1 MRYLK
6 GTSNFGLQYNFDSP
20 DCVGYSDA
28 DWAGDVGDRK
38 STSGYVFLLGGAAIS
53 WKSSKQSCVAL
64 STAEAEYVVLSAAA
78 QEAIWLQQLIS
89 DLENI
94 QETIILQSAIC
105 LAKYQQVHGKT
116 KKHIEIK

>member
-1 MRYLK
+1 MLWVVLLGSVLNLLTQHWTAIKRILRYLK

-20 DCVGYSDA
+20 DCAGYSDA

-64 STAEAEYVVLSAAA
+64 STAEAEYVALSAAA
-78 QEAIWLQQLIS
+78 QEAIWLQ
-89 DLENI
+89 
-94 QETIILQSAIC
+94 
-105 LAKYQQVHGKT
+105 
-116 KKHIEIK
+116 